1 MWHSVA
7 RQGADGRRTSP
18 AVFWSGTEIGVD
30 PATTTAL
37 LSTVHP
43 TVNLSIGVFVLGH
56 VVGTVLFGVALLR
69 TGVIPAWAAWALTV
83 SQPLHFVVAV
93 FLDNPPLDLFAWSL
107 TTLAMAV
114 AARVLLPRSAG
125 AGQPQEQHVR
135 EGCPNMP
142 RMDLFVF
149 TVDPR
154 RAFAVVAAGAA
165 GVIVDWERRDKARRQ
180 EGADTQINEDTAEDL
195 ARVRAATAGR
205 VLCRVN
211 GPGPWTP
218 DEIALA
224 ADLGADEVLLP
235 MVRTAGDVDLALDAA
250 AGRCGVGI
258 LVETQDAVDRVG
270 ELTRRP
276 LSRVYVGLNDLRI
289 DRGADTLF
297 EPLVDGTVEAVRS
310 AVTVPF
316 GVAGLTRPDAGSPV
330 PSRLL
335 AAELVRI
342 GADFTFLR
350 RSFHTDTAG
359 RDLSVEIPR
368 IQAGCAA
375 AGRRTASQIFADR
388 AELVAAVAPTR
399 VPARV

>member
-1 MWHSVA
+1 M
-7 RQGADGRRTSP
+7 
-18 AVFWSGTEIGVD
+18 
-30 PATTTAL
+30 
-37 LSTVHP
+37 
-43 TVNLSIGVFVLGH
+43 
-56 VVGTVLFGVALLR
+56 
-69 TGVIPAWAAWALTV
+69 
-83 SQPLHFVVAV
+83 
-93 FLDNPPLDLFAWSL
+93 PP
-107 TTLAMAV
+107 
-114 AARVLLPRSAG
+114 
-125 AGQPQEQHVR
+125 
-135 EGCPNMP
+135 
-142 RMDLFVF
+142 MDLFVF
-149 TVDPR
+149 TADPR

-258 LVETQDAVDRVG
+258 LIETRDAVDRVG
-270 ELTRRP
+270 ELTERP

-289 DRGADTLF
+289 DRGADMLF

-350 RSFHTDTAG
+350 RSFHADTAG
-359 RDLSVEIPR
+359 RNLSVEIPR

-375 AGRRTASQIFADR
+375 AGRRTASRIFADR
-388 AELVAAVAPTR
+388 AELVAAVAPMR